1 MRKLYLSLLTGVII
15 SIILLGWLIDTFSE
29 QTAPDED
36 NFFWQAKLLVGIAN
50 QAGNNPIN
58 DRASFIEQAG
68 RDFDLKIAYHSGA
81 SLALPT
87 ELTEQMHRPQG
98 LLIDSD
104 EGYFYLLKSTPAIKP
119 DYIELQLEK
128 PPERNSYDVILTI
141 AFYSGVCAF
150 MWFVLAPL
158 AKRLSV
164 LTHAAKQFAGGNL
177 DTRIE
182 VNHFTYIKDVELTF
196 NRMANQIEKLLAEN
210 KLMASSLSH
219 DIRTPVACLRFGFDA
234 ALEETNIEEVHHLL
248 ERMEKDLDQMEDML
262 SSYLSFA
269 TLEQKSHLLKFE
281 PIRLQGYIS
290 DIVDQMHP
298 KMSKNGLTANLSIKT
313 ELVMEADLHW
323 LARAISNLLSNACD
337 FAQMQLFIS
346 AKLHDHEIEIT
357 VEDDGPGIEP
367 ENWNKVFN
375 PFFQEQ
381 GHRNRAGKSYGLG
394 LAIVSKVVDWHH
406 GKASVSRS
414 ELLGGAKFTLI
425 LPCKAVSQAVQ
436 SD

>member
-15 SIILLGWLIDTFSE
+15 SIIVLGWLIDTLNE
-29 QTAPDED
+29 QTSPDD
-36 NFFWQAKLLVGIAN
+36 DSFFWQAKLLVGIAN
-50 QAGNNPIN
+50 QASSTPVNE
-58 DRASFIEQAG
+58 RLAFVKKAG
-68 RDFDLKIAYHSGA
+68 EDFALTISYHSGA
-81 SLALPT
+81 SLALPS
-87 ELTEQMHRPQG
+87 EVTEQMYRPQG

-104 EGYFYLLKSTPAIKP
+104 EGYFYLLKSTPQLKP

-128 PPERNSYDVILTI
+128 PPERNSYDVLLTL
-141 AFYSGVCAF
+141 AFYSGVCAL

-164 LTHAAKQFAGGNL
+164 LTHAAKQFASGDLN
-177 DTRIE
+177 TRIE

-234 ALEETNIEEVHHLL
+234 AMEEDDIHEVHQLL
-248 ERMEKDLDQMEDML
+248 QRMEKDLDQMEDML

-281 PIRLQGYIS
+281 PIKLNGYIA
-290 DIVDQMHP
+290 DVVTQMHP
-298 KMSKNGLTANLSIKT
+298 KMSKKGITANISIDPD
-313 ELVMEADLHW
+313 LRIEADLHW

-337 FAQMQLFIS
+337 FANMQLFVS
-346 AKLHDHEIEIT
+346 AKQHEHEIEIN
-357 VEDDGPGIEP
+357 VEDDGPGIEQ
-367 ENWNKVFN
+367 ENWRKVFN

-394 LAIVSKVVDWHH
+394 LAIVAKVVDWHH
-406 GKASVSRS
+406 GKAAVSRS

-425 LPCKAVSQAVQ
+425 LPCKAVSQNVQ
-436 SD
+436 DT

>member
-15 SIILLGWLIDTFSE
+15 SIIVLGWLIDTLNE
-29 QTAPDED
+29 QTSPDD
-36 NFFWQAKLLVGIAN
+36 DSFFWQAKLLVGIAN
-50 QAGNNPIN
+50 QASSTPVNK
-58 DRASFIEQAG
+58 RLEFVEKAG
-68 RDFDLKIAYHSGA
+68 QDFNLTISYHSGA
-81 SLALPT
+81 SLALPS
-87 ELTEQMHRPQG
+87 EVTEQMYRPQG

-104 EGYFYLLKSTPAIKP
+104 EGYFYLLKSTPQLKP

-128 PPERNSYDVILTI
+128 PPERNSYDVILTL
-141 AFYSGVCAF
+141 AFYSGVCAL

-164 LTHAAKQFAGGNL
+164 LTHAAKQFASGNL

-234 ALEETNIEEVHHLL
+234 AMEEDDIQEVHLLL

-281 PIRLQGYIS
+281 PIKLNGYIS
-290 DIVDQMHP
+290 DVVTQMHP
-298 KMSKNGLTANLSIKT
+298 KMSKKGLTANISIDP
-313 ELVMEADLHW
+313 ELLIEADLHW

-337 FAQMQLFIS
+337 FANMQLFVS
-346 AKLHDHEIEIT
+346 ANLHEHEIEIN
-357 VEDDGPGIEP
+357 VEDDGPGIEQ

-394 LAIVSKVVDWHH
+394 LAIVAKVVDWHH
-406 GKASVSRS
+406 GKATVSRS

-425 LPCKAVSQAVQ
+425 LPCKAVSQSVQ
-436 SD
+436 NN